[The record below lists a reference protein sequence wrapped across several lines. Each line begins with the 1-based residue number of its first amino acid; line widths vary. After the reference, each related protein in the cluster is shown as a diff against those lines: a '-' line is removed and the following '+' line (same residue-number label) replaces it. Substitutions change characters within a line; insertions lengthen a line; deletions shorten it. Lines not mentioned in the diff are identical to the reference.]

1 MRPLRIVQRQRPL
14 GCTSYILAGPLLLL
28 GADRGHREGDR
39 GAGWTHSECGLVL
52 SGGCRMSA
60 AGVITWVDQNS
71 NYVATLPIRSAIFD
85 GDLRLNYRI
94 GKRRASEPS
103 LQLIFRDSCMVR
115 LDINQGHVVEQGK
128 RHLGTHHHI
137 RRKGPSGREEFHV
150 GPLSLRSPCWAVGSV
165 VRSINRS

>member
-1 MRPLRIVQRQRPL
+1 
-14 GCTSYILAGPLLLL
+14 
-28 GADRGHREGDR
+28 
-39 GAGWTHSECGLVL
+39 
-52 SGGCRMSA
+52 MSA

-150 GPLSLRSPCWAVGSV
+150 GPLSLRSPVLGRRVSGTEYQSILIDFAGMYDMDIAAVEWSDPPEG
-165 VRSINRS
+165 RHP